1 MTECLELC
9 HIISMKSPNK
19 LTGAGQNIAMVFAVM
34 AIVFTFFLI
43 IVGDKGISDLQ
54 LMKNERQAL
63 VSTHADLIRK
73 NQQLYREIER
83 LTKDPSYIEAI
94 ARQELGLVGK
104 KEIVINMS
112 NITPAEK
119 K

>member
-1 MTECLELC
+1 
-9 HIISMKSPNK
+9 MKTPDNHPS
-19 LTGAGQNIAMVFAVM
+19 AGQHLTMIMAVM

-54 LMKNERQAL
+54 LMKNERQAI
-63 VSTHADLIRK
+63 VGTHAELRRK
-73 NQQLYREIER
+73 NLQLYHEIER
-83 LTKDPSYIEAI
+83 LKNDPAYIEAI
-94 ARQELGLVGK
+94 ARKDLGLVGK

-112 NITPAEK
+112 NITTTEK

>member
-1 MTECLELC
+1 MTEPLELC
-9 HIISMKSPNK
+9 HRISMKSPDK
-19 LTGAGQNIAMVFAVM
+19 HPGAGQNIAMVIAVM

-63 VSTHADLIRK
+63 VSTHAELKRK
-73 NQQLYREIER
+73 NLQLYHEIER
-83 LTKDPSYIEAI
+83 LKNDPAYIEAI

-112 NITPAEK
+112 NITTTEK

>member
-9 HIISMKSPNK
+9 HIIRMKSPNI
-19 LTGAGQNIAMVFAVM
+19 LAGAGQYIAMVFTVM

-63 VSTHADLIRK
+63 VSTHADLKRK
-73 NQQLYREIER
+73 NLQLYREIER
-83 LTKDPSYIEAI
+83 LKNDTAYIEAI
-94 ARQELGLVGK
+94 ARQELGLIGK

-112 NITPAEK
+112 NITDAEK

>member
-1 MTECLELC
+1 MNCVIES
-9 HIISMKSPNK
+9 SMKSTDKHP
-19 LTGAGQNIAMVFAVM
+19 GVSQNIAMFIAIM

-54 LMKNERQAL
+54 LMKNERQVL
-63 VSTHADLIRK
+63 KRTHAEFKRK
-73 NQQLYREIER
+73 NIQLYHEIER
-83 LTKDPSYIEAI
+83 LKKDPAYIEAI
-94 ARQELGLVGK
+94 ARQDLGLIGK

-112 NITPAEK
+112 NITPAAEK

>member
-1 MTECLELC
+1 
-9 HIISMKSPNK
+9 MKSPDNHP
-19 LTGAGQNIAMVFAVM
+19 GPGQSLAMVFAVIT
-34 AIVFTFFLI
+34 IVFIFFLI

-54 LMKNERQAL
+54 LMKTERQAL
-63 VSTHADLIRK
+63 IGAHDELKRK
-73 NQQLYREIER
+73 NLQLYHEIER
-83 LTKDPSYIEAI
+83 LKKDPAYIEAI

-112 NITPAEK
+112 NVPAGAEK